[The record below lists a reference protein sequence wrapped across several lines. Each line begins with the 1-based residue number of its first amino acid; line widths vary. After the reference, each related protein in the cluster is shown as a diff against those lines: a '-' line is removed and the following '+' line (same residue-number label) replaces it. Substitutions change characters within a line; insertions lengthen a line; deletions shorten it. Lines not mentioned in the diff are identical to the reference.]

1 MRSRRQRTSHVVD
14 TFVWSSRRYCAP
26 FYALFAPKGTP
37 KAIVDKLAEAL
48 NKGAQRGDRAEAPG
62 RFRGRDRGA
71 GVSGIKGS
79 GGSAE
84 ERGKPA
90 GADPEGRGRQV
101 GWTGAV
107 TWPAASARQRSGR
120 GPRQARRRGR
130 SHSESAG
137 CPRCER

>member
-1 MRSRRQRTSHVVD
+1 
-14 TFVWSSRRYCAP
+14 
-26 FYALFAPKGTP
+26 LFAPKGTP

-48 NKGAQRGDRAEAPG
+48 NKGLSEETVQKRLADFGAEIAEPERRGT
-62 RFRGRDRGA
+62 
-71 GVSGIKGS
+71 KGS

-107 TWPAASARQRSGR
+107 T
-120 GPRQARRRGR
+120 
-130 SHSESAG
+130 
-137 CPRCER
+137 